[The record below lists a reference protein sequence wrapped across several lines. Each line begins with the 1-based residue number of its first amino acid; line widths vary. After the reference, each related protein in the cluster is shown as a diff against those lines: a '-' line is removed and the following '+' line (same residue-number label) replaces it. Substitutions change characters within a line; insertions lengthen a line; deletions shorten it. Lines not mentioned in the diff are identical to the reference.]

1 MLQSDHRNIVRDD
14 IASYDT
20 TSLYPSTMLPR
31 TAVRDILTE
40 MLGAN
45 QAAFDC
51 VQAEN
56 KEWKKVAAVMHNK
69 ITDLEKENKIL
80 YKGLATCEQEMGELH
95 MNGIVNLRTSE
106 MEKAALKELI
116 NKNIDALI
124 KKRDESD
131 AKDAIIDCLKAK
143 LRDDM
148 NGVLDVRRS
157 SLKPHYNG
165 YVVYVSTGGDL
176 GLKENITIKGLFFRR
191 DYDIVGRGYTDS
203 FKAAKALFELISS
216 SRRASP

>member
-1 MLQSDHRNIVRDD
+1 MLQSDHRNDD
-14 IASYDT
+14 IQDYDI
-20 TSLYPSTMLPR
+20 TSSYPSTLPR
-31 TAVRDILTE
+31 TAVKDILTE

-131 AKDAIIDCLKAK
+131 AKDAIIDCLKAE

-165 YVVYVSTGGDL
+165 YVVYVSTGGFV
-176 GLKENITIKGLFFRR
+176 KENITIKGLFFRR

>member
-1 MLQSDHRNIVRDD
+1 MDLAFGLPSDRRNVERDD
-14 IASYDT
+14 IQDYDT
-20 TSLYPSTMLPR
+20 LSLFPSTMLPR
-31 TAVRDILTE
+31 TAVKDILTE

-69 ITDLEKENKIL
+69 ITDLEQENKIL

-95 MNGIVNLRTSE
+95 MNGTVNLRTSE

-124 KKRDESD
+124 RQPKRMKRGCD
-131 AKDAIIDCLKAK
+131 
-143 LRDDM
+143 
-148 NGVLDVRRS
+148 
-157 SLKPHYNG
+157 
-165 YVVYVSTGGDL
+165 TGW
-176 GLKENITIKGLFFRR
+176 
-191 DYDIVGRGYTDS
+191 V
-203 FKAAKALFELISS
+203 
-216 SRRASP
+216 